1 MLLDP
6 IKLKV
11 TSLKIRVMTY
21 LRKVLKIGNSSLFI
35 TLPKPWCKKF
45 SIDEGD
51 FVEALE
57 SSTGE
62 LILVPRKNEGA
73 EKIFFI
79 NLGEL
84 QRKYVEKVISYAYI
98 NGYTK
103 LRASYRS
110 KKDLEDLKSL
120 IESKFMGLILVS
132 ESDDEAVF
140 SFALD
145 INQVDFFEIVRR
157 MDRITSFMIDSI
169 ADKEKVKAMDS
180 EVDKLYFLL
189 IRMLRMGLTD
199 SMIARKLMLS
209 PVQFLDYRLVL
220 HFIETIGD
228 ELASIAGR
236 ANRSYLESVK
246 KLKEM
251 SIKAFLGDRKIKPAD
266 IEEASKEAY
275 SALVSVNPDLAL
287 SISRI
292 IEMAK
297 DIADLSET
305 LYLL

>member
-1 MLLDP
+1 
-6 IKLKV
+6 
-11 TSLKIRVMTY
+11 MTY

-35 TLPKPWCKKF
+35 TLPKLWCEKF
-45 SIDEGD
+45 GIREGD

-62 LILVPRKNEGA
+62 LIIMPRNNEGA
-73 EKIFFI
+73 ERTFFI
-79 NLGEL
+79 NLEEIQKG
-84 QRKYVEKVISYAYI
+84 YAEKVISYAYI

-103 LRASYRS
+103 LRATYKN
-110 KKDLEDLKSL
+110 KKELEDLKNL

-132 ESDDEAVF
+132 ESDEEALF

-145 INQVDFFEIVRR
+145 INQIDFYEIVRR

-169 ADKEKVKAMDS
+169 ANREKVKSMDS
-180 EVDKLYFLL
+180 EVDRLYFLL

-228 ELASIAGR
+228 ELTSIAGK
-236 ANRSYLESVK
+236 ADFKDLETVK
-246 KLKEM
+246 ELKEM
-251 SIKAFLGDRKIKPAD
+251 SIRAFLGDRKIKPSD
-266 IEEASKEAY
+266 IEGASKEAY
-275 SALVSVNPDLAL
+275 SALVSVKPDIAL
-287 SISRI
+287 NISRI

-305 LYLL
+305 LYLQ

>member
-1 MLLDP
+1 
-6 IKLKV
+6 
-11 TSLKIRVMTY
+11 MTY

-35 TLPKPWCKKF
+35 TLPKPWCEKF
-45 SIDEGD
+45 SIGEGD
-51 FVEALE
+51 FVEAIE

-62 LILVPRKNEGA
+62 LILMPRKNEGA
-73 EKIFFI
+73 EKTFFL

-84 QRKYVEKVISYAYI
+84 QKEYAEKVISYAYI

-103 LRASYRS
+103 LRAAFKS
-110 KKDLEDLKSL
+110 KKELEDLKNI

-132 ESDDEAVF
+132 EGDEEAVF

-145 INQVDFFEIVRR
+145 INQVDFYEIVRR
-157 MDRITSFMIDSI
+157 MDRITSFMMDSI
-169 ADKEKVKAMDS
+169 SNRDKVKAMDS

-199 SMIARKLMLS
+199 SMIAKKLMLS

-228 ELASIAGR
+228 ELTSIAGKAQSR
-236 ANRSYLESVK
+236 DLEDVK

-251 SIKAFLGDRKIKPAD
+251 SIRAFLGDMKIKPID
-266 IEEASKEAY
+266 IENASKDAY
-275 SALVSVNPDLAL
+275 SALASANSEIAL
-287 SISRI
+287 NISRI